1 MTVGRQRRH
10 INENR
15 TRKNKVTKT
24 KRLPERQAVFL
35 RLFLF
40 GSDVK
45 CLEKSAAHS
54 KGRKNEERNE
64 KRNEKRS
71 GKRNRERSR
80 KQIKK
85 EAEKRLGEKIWIQ
98 ERYWKK

>member
-54 KGRKNEERNE
+54 KGRE
-64 KRNEKRS
+64 KTKKEVK
-71 GKRNRERSR
+71 KET
-80 KQIKK
+80 KK
-85 EAEKRLGEKIWIQ
+85 EAEKETEK
-98 ERYWKK
+98 EAENK

>member
-54 KGRKNEERNE
+54 KGRE
-64 KRNEKRS
+64 KTKKEVK
-71 GKRNRERSR
+71 KET
-80 KQIKK
+80 KK
-85 EAEKRLGEKIWIQ
+85 EAEKET
-98 ERYWKK
+98 KKEAENK

>member
-1 MTVGRQRRH
+1 M
-10 INENR
+10 
-15 TRKNKVTKT
+15 
-24 KRLPERQAVFL
+24 FL

-54 KGRKNEERNE
+54 KGRE
-64 KRNEKRS
+64 KTKKEVKKETKKEAEKET
-71 GKRNRERSR
+71 KKEAEKETKKETE
-80 KQIKK
+80 KQTKK

>member
-1 MTVGRQRRH
+1 M
-10 INENR
+10 
-15 TRKNKVTKT
+15 
-24 KRLPERQAVFL
+24 FL

-54 KGRKNEERNE
+54 KGRE
-64 KRNEKRS
+64 KTKKEV
-71 GKRNRERSR
+71 
-80 KQIKK
+80 KK

>member
-1 MTVGRQRRH
+1 MSARKAGSVFAAFFVRQRC
-10 INENR
+10 EML
-15 TRKNKVTKT
+15 RKISSTL
-24 KRLPERQAVFL
+24 KRQ
-35 RLFLF
+35 
-40 GSDVK
+40 
-45 CLEKSAAHS
+45 
-54 KGRKNEERNE
+54 RKNEKRSE